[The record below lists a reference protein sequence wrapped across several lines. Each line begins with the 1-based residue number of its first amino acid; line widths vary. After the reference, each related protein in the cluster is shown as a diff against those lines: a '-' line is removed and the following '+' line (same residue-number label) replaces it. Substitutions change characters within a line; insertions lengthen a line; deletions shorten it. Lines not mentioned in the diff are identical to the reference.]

1 MFWKRKKEEKKQKQE
16 KKSSEL
22 LSNVKDN
29 LIGKEKDYVKREKI
43 SRKLPVSK
51 GKSKILKYSIWT
63 FVIVCLV
70 FGAFTLFTRGYDKI
84 RLTNNIN
91 AVSKIEQQ
99 IQGIPIYNARTDN
112 FAKNY
117 ATVYLNYSVDKR
129 DERKAELSKLS
140 LESLPDNLADT
151 SDVERTLNSIRLY
164 SVEDKGKDIQ
174 VYKYIVNYTLKVK
187 DNKKNKQEIINIP
200 VKLID
205 NNYLVCDYPYF
216 SDIPKDTAFGRYEE
230 EKPKL
235 EVEKD
240 KRQELESF
248 TKDFF
253 KKYTTYKQDEMK
265 YIMENPESISG
276 KDLERIENLEVYKDN
291 NSYLILATP
300 IFKEKDFKLSTKE
313 KFKLTVV
320 VKDNKYYVS
329 KFEHN

>member
-51 GKSKILKYSIWT
+51 GKSKIVKYSIWT
-63 FVIVCLV
+63 FVIVSVV
-70 FGAFTLFTRGYDKI
+70 FGVFTLFTRGYDKI

-117 ATVYLNYSVDKR
+117 ATVYLNYSVDRR

-164 SVEDKGKDIQ
+164 SVEDKAKDIQ

-187 DNKKNKQEIINIP
+187 DNKKTKQEIINIP

-216 SDIPKDTAFGRYEE
+216 SDLPKAVSLGIS
-230 EKPKL
+230 EK
-235 EVEKD
+235 
-240 KRQELESF
+240 
-248 TKDFF
+248 
-253 KKYTTYKQDEMK
+253 
-265 YIMENPESISG
+265 
-276 KDLERIENLEVYKDN
+276 
-291 NSYLILATP
+291 
-300 IFKEKDFKLSTKE
+300 
-313 KFKLTVV
+313 
-320 VKDNKYYVS
+320 
-329 KFEHN
+329 